1 VTPEGLR
8 PGQDAQR
15 ERVREAA
22 RALETLVLKQLVA
35 ASGAFKGGDAAGS
48 AIRED
53 MFSTALADALV
64 KGGGIGLAAQVER
77 SVLGDPPAAP
87 VPTAGPQRLPAAAP
101 LPGAPVSSP
110 FGPRA
115 DPVTGR
121 PARHQGVDLAAPE
134 GTEVRAA
141 LPGVVRL
148 SGDRGGYGLA
158 VELDHGGGLTTLYGH
173 ASEVLVTEGEV
184 VTQGQPIARVGSTGR
199 ATGPHLHLEVRQG
212 QRPVDPARALKIYGA
227 RVEGLIGSGS

>member
-1 VTPEGLR
+1 V
-8 PGQDAQR
+8 
-15 ERVREAA
+15 
-22 RALETLVLKQLVA
+22 
-35 ASGAFKGGDAAGS
+35 
-48 AIRED
+48 
-53 MFSTALADALV
+53 
-64 KGGGIGLAAQVER
+64 
-77 SVLGDPPAAP
+77 
-87 VPTAGPQRLPAAAP
+87 AP

-115 DPVTGR
+115 DPFTGR
-121 PARHQGVDLAAPE
+121 PALHHGVDLAAPE

-184 VTQGQPIARVGSTGR
+184 VTQGQPIARVGQTGR

-212 QRPVDPARALKIYGA
+212 RRPVDPGRALKAYGA
-227 RVEGLIGSGS
+227 RVEELIGSGGQP